1 MLFRREIVIGLWQD
15 KLAFYRLHSHGNR
28 LMPSRKLLI
37 PRRKFL
43 AGSASALAL
52 AGLPR
57 VAAVAKAPSLPYVVI
72 GDWGRNGADDQR
84 EVGLQLGRTAEKIG
98 SHFTISV
105 GDNFYEDGVAGV
117 DDPQWRSS
125 FEDIYAA
132 PSLMKPW
139 NIILGNHDYRGN
151 VEAQFA
157 YAAVSP
163 RWRLPSRYY
172 RKTEALGGGV
182 SADYFY
188 LDTSPFVTAYRN
200 SKVKIDDQQTAPQ
213 LAWLDEELGRSRAAW
228 KIVIG
233 HHPVY
238 TVTGNEQNTGELIAQ
253 LKPILDRHRVHVYVN
268 GHIHN
273 QQHLTVDGVHYITT
287 GAGSQTLPVPP
298 PGSGQFTSDSH
309 GFMTVEHSADAFRF
323 AFLDEAGKE
332 LYRTAIA
339 RG

>member
-1 MLFRREIVIGLWQD
+1 M
-15 KLAFYRLHSHGNR
+15 S
-28 LMPSRKLLI
+28 PRKFLI

-43 AGSASALAL
+43 AGGASALAL

-57 VAAVAKAPSLPYVVI
+57 VPAVAKAPSLPYVVI
-72 GDWGRNGADDQR
+72 GDWGRNGADDQH
-84 EVGLQLGRTAEKIG
+84 EVGVQLGKTAEKIG

-117 DDPQWRSS
+117 NDPQWRSS

-157 YAAVSP
+157 YSAVSP

-172 RKTEALGGGV
+172 KKTEALGGGV

-188 LDTSPFVTAYRN
+188 LDTSPFVTTYRN
-200 SKVKIDDQQTAPQ
+200 SKVKIDGQQTAPQ

-238 TVTGNEQNTGELIAQ
+238 TVTGNEQNYRRTDYAAEADSRSASRACLCQRAYPQ
-253 LKPILDRHRVHVYVN
+253 SAASDRRRRALHHDRRR
-268 GHIHN
+268 
-273 QQHLTVDGVHYITT
+273 LAD
-287 GAGSQTLPVPP
+287 AARAAA
-298 PGSGQFTSDSH
+298 GSGQFTSDSH